1 MPSLKI
7 LIISADTGGGHSS
20 AAAAIVAAA
29 QDMFIGQSL
38 DIRVIRAI
46 EESRALTAKFLR
58 LYNWMLR
65 NKQHWMKYLY
75 WTINYLRP
83 ETKERVYART
93 VAYVYRMCEHWRPQA
108 VISVHPMIQHA
119 TACLVKKI
127 KLADEIPFVTVV
139 TDPGYGFWKGWACD
153 DVTRYLVAT
162 PEARQQLIDYG
173 VQPQRIRITGMPVHP
188 KFKFPSEDEVRAS
201 RTKLGLDPEKFTVF
215 MNAGWA
221 GGGNIPN
228 IFRELARG
236 QLDIQAIFLA
246 GTNDALCAE
255 VNAISLNAGFP
266 VKVIGYS
273 DEVEQLMSA
282 SSVMISKLGGL
293 STFEALTCG
302 VPIIADVI
310 RPPMPQERGTADLI
324 TSSTA
329 GIRLRRTD
337 DILPII
343 KRLVDDPTFYAS
355 MREATRSLIVPNAA
369 QRLIEE
375 IVKLIPSASPA
386 STTPLILQGA
396 AV

>member
-1 MPSLKI
+1 MRI
-7 LIISADTGGGHSS
+7 LIISAETGGGHSS

-29 QDMFIGQSL
+29 QEMFAEQPL

-75 WTINYLRP
+75 WTINTLRP

-93 VAYVYRMCEHWRPQA
+93 VAYVYGLCEQWRPQA

-119 TACLVKKI
+119 TACLLKRLN
-127 KLADEIPFVTVV
+127 LANQVPFITVV

-162 PEARQQLIDYG
+162 AEARQQLIDYG
-173 VQPQRIRITGMPVHP
+173 VQPQRIRVTGMPVHP
-188 KFKFPSEDEVRAS
+188 KFRLPSETEVRTA
-201 RTKLGLDPEKFTVF
+201 RTRLDLDPSKFTVF

-221 GGGNIPN
+221 GGGNISN
-228 IFRELARG
+228 VFRELARAK
-236 QLDIQAIFLA
+236 LDIQTIFLA
-246 GTNDALCAE
+246 GKNDALRAE
-255 VNAISLNAGFP
+255 ANDIGLSAGFP

-273 DEVEQLMSA
+273 NEVEHLLSA

-310 RPPMPQERGTADLI
+310 RRPMPQERGTVDMIA
-324 TSSTA
+324 SNMA
-329 GIRLRRTD
+329 GILLRRAD
-337 DILPII
+337 EIVPII
-343 KRLVDDPTFYAS
+343 KRLVDDANFYAS
-355 MREATRSLIVPNAA
+355 MRQATRSLIVPNAA
-369 QRLIEE
+369 HRAVEE
-375 IVKLIPSASPA
+375 IVKLIPSASLAETP
-386 STTPLILQGA
+386 PLILQGA
-396 AV
+396 GV

>member
-1 MPSLKI
+1 MRI
-7 LIISADTGGGHSS
+7 LIISAETGGGHSS

-29 QDMFIGQSL
+29 QEMFAEQPL

-75 WTINYLRP
+75 WTINTLRP

-93 VAYVYRMCEHWRPQA
+93 VAYVYRMCEQWRPQA

-119 TACLVKKI
+119 TACLLRRLN
-127 KLADEIPFVTVV
+127 LANQVPFITVV

-162 PEARQQLIDYG
+162 VEARQQLIDYG
-173 VQPQRIRITGMPVHP
+173 VQPQRIRVTGMPVHP
-188 KFKFPSEDEVRAS
+188 KFRLPSETEVRTA
-201 RTKLGLDPEKFTVF
+201 RTRLDLDPSKFTVF

-221 GGGNIPN
+221 GGGNISTV
-228 IFRELARG
+228 FRELARAK
-236 QLDIQAIFLA
+236 LDIQTIFLA
-246 GTNDALCAE
+246 GKNDALRAE
-255 VNAISLNAGFP
+255 ANDIGLSAGFP

-273 DEVEQLMSA
+273 NEVEHLLSA

-310 RPPMPQERGTADLI
+310 RRPMPQERGTVDMIA
-324 TSSTA
+324 SNMA
-329 GIRLRRTD
+329 GILLRRAD
-337 DILPII
+337 EIVPII
-343 KRLVDDPTFYAS
+343 KRLVDDANFYAS
-355 MREATRSLIVPNAA
+355 MRQATRSLIVPNAA
-369 QRLIEE
+369 HRAVEE
-375 IVKLIPSASPA
+375 IVKLILSASPA
-386 STTPLILQGA
+386 ETPPLILQGA